1 MDNTVVVAIISGIF
15 MLMGGFFGGKK
26 FQETKNGN
34 GVLTEIQVVYRTM
47 LDDLKVQ
54 NLRLVEELGNVARIN
69 ADLHSNNQILSNQI
83 NAMKNEIHELK
94 IKLNAMEV
102 DNNFY
107 RNNFCQKMDCTNR
120 ILVKNEK

>member
-1 MDNTVVVAIISGIF
+1 MDNTVAVAIIGGIF
-15 MLMGGFFGGKK
+15 MLIGGFFGGKK

-34 GVLTEIQVVYRTM
+34 GVLSEIQVVYRTM

-69 ADLHSNNQILSNQI
+69 ADLHNSNQILSNQI
-83 NAMKNEIHELK
+83 NAMKNEINELK
-94 IKLNAMEV
+94 IKLNTMEV

-107 RNNFCQKMDCTNR
+107 RNNFCQKMDCPSR
-120 ILVKNEK
+120 LLVKNEK

>member
-1 MDNTVVVAIISGIF
+1 MDNTVAVAIIGGIF
-15 MLMGGFFGGKK
+15 MLIGGFFSGKK

-34 GVLTEIQVVYRTM
+34 GVLSEIQVVYRTM
-47 LDDLKVQ
+47 LGDLKLQ

-69 ADLHSNNQILSNQI
+69 ADLHSSNQALSNQI
-83 NAMKNEIHELK
+83 NAMKNEINELK

-107 RNNFCQKMDCTNR
+107 RNNFCQKMDCHTR
-120 ILVKNEK
+120 LLVKNEK

>member
-1 MDNTVVVAIISGIF
+1 MDNTVAVAIIGGIF
-15 MLMGGFFGGKK
+15 MLIGGFFGGKK

-34 GVLTEIQVVYRTM
+34 GVLSEIQVVYRTM

-54 NLRLVEELGNVARIN
+54 NLRLVEDLGNVARIN
-69 ADLHSNNQILSNQI
+69 ADLHNNNQMLSNQI

-94 IKLNAMEV
+94 IKLNVMEI

>member
-15 MLMGGFFGGKK
+15 MLIGAFFGGKK

-34 GVLTEIQVVYRTM
+34 GVLSEIQVVYRTM
-47 LDDLKVQ
+47 LDDLKIQ

-69 ADLHSNNQILSNQI
+69 ADLHSNNQMLSNQI
-83 NAMKNEIHELK
+83 NAMKEEIHELK

-107 RNNFCQKMDCTNR
+107 RNNFCQKMDCPSR
-120 ILVKNEK
+120 LLVKNEK

>member
-34 GVLTEIQVVYRTM
+34 GVLTEIQVIYRTM

>member
-1 MDNTVVVAIISGIF
+1 MDNTVAVAIIGGIF
-15 MLMGGFFGGKK
+15 MLIGGFFGGKK

-34 GVLTEIQVVYRTM
+34 GVLSEIQVVYRTM
-47 LDDLKVQ
+47 LDYLKAQ

-69 ADLHSNNQILSNQI
+69 ADLHSSNQILSNQI
-83 NAMKNEIHELK
+83 NAMKNEINELK

-107 RNNFCQKMDCTNR
+107 RNNFCQKMDCPNR
-120 ILVKNEK
+120 LLVKNEK